1 MKIESI
7 IRRKDGTKVEMG
19 DMKYHFKPSE
29 NDPRHLEEVTNTIH
43 IARFLSITE
52 GYRVPVGEAVPE
64 LPAAPVAQDAGFLIG
79 SDAFQPV
86 YQIGGREVQLGELV
100 REAFETSELTEDQ
113 WNKLQQEERD
123 SYIQDELD
131 LMKANAREKG
141 DEADPDAPP
150 AVNNPNPN
158 PEPPAVL
165 LGTEFEP
172 AEIDIGNGQ
181 TAKTKDVAEAAF
193 AASGLTIEAWNALGK
208 EGVMEKMGEQLESMK
223 TPPAPPAAPSV
234 TAATAK
240 GGAMTPQQ
248 KRAKTIADKKAKA
261 AAEAK

>member
-79 SDAFQPV
+79 SDAFQPI

-100 REAFETSELTEDQ
+100 REAFETSELSEDE
-113 WNKLQQEERD
+113 WNKLAQEERD

-131 LMKANAREKG
+131 LLKANARENG
-141 DEADPDAPP
+141 DEADPDAPTADNPTPEAP
-150 AVNNPNPN
+150 AGD
-158 PEPPAVL
+158 EVL
-165 LGTEFEP
+165 LGVLFEP
-172 AEIDIGNGQ
+172 EAIEFDGK
-181 TAKTKDVAEAAF
+181 TFLTKDVAEQAF
-193 AASGLTIEAWNALGK
+193 EASGLTREAWNALGK
-208 EGVMEKMGEQLESMK
+208 DAVMEKMGQHLETLK
-223 TPPAPPAAPSV
+223 APAPAAAPVTPPASPEL
-234 TAATAK
+234 
-240 GGAMTPQQ
+240 TPQQ